1 MVLRDTFPTQSRLQV
16 TLVRLCVCGEGT
28 DLHEWGLTVSVFPR
42 LQKECLTGEM
52 VGCTA
57 DPVFTAL
64 RPDHCPSRPLA
75 PPSSPCPGC
84 ACTQPPRAPRPQPG
98 IPACPSSRLGAPGAL
113 SKLDVD
119 GTWKVT
125 PTSPAHTQ
133 WPLRPETFEFPSDP
147 AARRPRQLLSPL
159 PRSPRVTSPGDPGL
173 ATLSI
178 SERQLG
184 ASAHPRCLQ
193 PAPPHLQSSTWTRPH
208 GRPAPWPRPLHWPRA
223 HPSRCP
229 LPGAPVAA
237 RGAALGPGGPALRT
251 VHFPWDTRVC
261 GCLTDL
267 EVLRVRSVHGSV
279 SAAVC
284 GGVSGPVPCWPA
296 DPQHTPEESWVGRA
310 SGLGT
315 TLEIV
320 LA

>member
-125 PTSPAHTQ
+125 PTSPAHTPVASQ
-133 WPLRPETFEFPSDP
+133 ARDLRIPVRSGRSSPTS
-147 AARRPRQLLSPL
+147 AAESSATLSKGDESRRPRA
-159 PRSPRVTSPGDPGL
+159 G
-173 ATLSI
+173 
-178 SERQLG
+178 
-184 ASAHPRCLQ
+184 H
-193 PAPPHLQSSTWTRPH
+193 
-208 GRPAPWPRPLHWPRA
+208 
-223 HPSRCP
+223 
-229 LPGAPVAA
+229 
-237 RGAALGPGGPALRT
+237 
-251 VHFPWDTRVC
+251 
-261 GCLTDL
+261 
-267 EVLRVRSVHGSV
+267 
-279 SAAVC
+279 
-284 GGVSGPVPCWPA
+284 
-296 DPQHTPEESWVGRA
+296 PQH
-310 SGLGT
+310 L
-315 TLEIV
+315 
-320 LA
+320 